1 MNREEKKMLKER
13 LKFVDTKT
21 IIVNLLKEDKK
32 TYLSLDR
39 LQNLLEFI
47 YEELQK
53 RKMLDG
59 YRISFN
65 INFGAIERTVL
76 YNRHIFGLD
85 MDGENIY
92 LKEDQSIDEL
102 VSQYQVDETIEKI
115 IKNFAE
121 AA

>member
-1 MNREEKKMLKER
+1 MGMP
-13 LKFVDTKT
+13 KFVDTKT

-32 TYLSLDR
+32 TYLPLDR
-39 LQNLLEFI
+39 LQKLLGCI

-53 RKMLDG
+53 QSKLDG

-76 YNRHIFGLD
+76 YNRNIFGLD
-85 MDGENIY
+85 IDGENIY
-92 LKEDQSIDEL
+92 LKENQSIDEL
-102 VSQYQVDETIEKI
+102 AEQYAVDDTIRSI
-115 IKNFAE
+115 IKNFAD

>member
-1 MNREEKKMLKER
+1 MLKEM

-39 LQNLLEFI
+39 LQDLLEFI
-47 YEELQK
+47 YEELRK

-85 MDGENIY
+85 IDGENIY
-92 LKEDQSIDEL
+92 LREDQSIDEL
-102 VSQYQVDETIEKI
+102 ASQYQVDATIESI
-115 IKNFAE
+115 IKDFAKT
-121 AA
+121 A